1 MALILSMP
9 WQSLRQCNVAWSS
22 AGLLIPFS
30 GARVETVDAVVIGA
44 GVVGLAVARSLALA
58 GREVLV
64 VEAAD
69 AIGTETS
76 SRNSEVIHA
85 GIYYPHGSLKARLC
99 VAGKQALYAY
109 CAERGIPA
117 KAIGKLIVATEEAQ
131 IATLT
136 GLREYAE
143 RNGVADLRW
152 VEAAELEGFEP
163 QVRGVAALLSPSSGI
178 VDSHALML
186 SCQGDIENHGGV
198 IALASPVGGGEITED
213 GIRLL
218 VGGGESIE
226 FMARTVV
233 NAAGLWAPALAERL
247 EGFPKKHIPPTFFA
261 RGVYFGL
268 TGVRPPFRRLI
279 YPVPEPGG
287 LGIHATIDL
296 GGQVRFGPD
305 VEWIARPSYE
315 VDPARAAHFYAAI
328 RTYWPGLPDGALE
341 PAYAGVRPKIFGPGE
356 PAGDFVIQGP
366 RQHGCRGLV
375 NLFGIES
382 PGLTSSLAIGDYVA
396 AMLQDEP
403 ALT

>member
-1 MALILSMP
+1 MIKCP
-9 WQSLRQCNVAWSS
+9 WLM
-22 AGLLIPFS
+22 FS
-30 GARVETVDAVVIGA
+30 GGRVEAVDAVVIGA

-109 CAERGIPA
+109 CAERGITA
-117 KAIGKLIVATEEAQ
+117 RAIGKLIVATDEEQ
-131 IATLT
+131 IAVLKN
-136 GLREYAE
+136 LREFAE
-143 RNGVADLRW
+143 GNGVLDLRW
-152 VEAAELEGFEP
+152 LGSAELHQLEP
-163 QVRGVAALLSPSSGI
+163 EVRGVAALLSPSSGI
-178 VDSHALML
+178 IDSHALML
-186 SCQGDIENHGGV
+186 SFQGDIENHGGM
-198 IALASPVGGGEITED
+198 IAFGSPAGGGEITED

-218 VGGGESIE
+218 VGGAESIE

-233 NAAGLWAPALAERL
+233 NAAGLWGPALAERL

-315 VDPARAAHFYAAI
+315 VDPARAARFYAAI

-341 PAYAGVRPKIFGPGE
+341 PAYAGVRPKITGPGE

-366 RQHGCRGLV
+366 RQHGCPGLI

-382 PGLTSSLAIGDYVA
+382 PGLTSCLAIGDYVA
-396 AMLQDEP
+396 TMLQDAP
-403 ALT
+403 ALA